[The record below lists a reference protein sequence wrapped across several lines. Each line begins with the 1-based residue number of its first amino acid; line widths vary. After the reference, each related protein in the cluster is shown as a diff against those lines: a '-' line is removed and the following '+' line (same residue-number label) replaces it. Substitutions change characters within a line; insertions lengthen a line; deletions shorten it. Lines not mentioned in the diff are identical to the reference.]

1 MKRYLVMVFVFAA
14 VLILAIAGFA
24 KSLEA
29 VKKAGDNTVTVTL
42 EKDPPT
48 TGDNTATVLI
58 KDMAGK
64 AVTKAKVSI
73 DYGMPAMPGMH
84 PMRYKAAA
92 ELKGE
97 KYTSVLNF
105 SMSGPWYV
113 NVKVEGVGKTET
125 VKLNVDVR

>member
-1 MKRYLVMVFVFAA
+1 MKLMKATLIVVIGLTLTVA
-14 VLILAIAGFA
+14 VNA
-24 KSLEA
+24 KTLET
-29 VKKAGDNTVTVTL
+29 VKKVDQNTVTIIL
-42 EKDPPT
+42 EKDPPA
-48 TGDNTATVLI
+48 TGDNDITVLI

-84 PMRYKAAA
+84 PMKYKAAA
-92 ELKGE
+92 ALKGE
-97 KYTSVLNF
+97 KYTAVLNF

-113 NVKVEGVGKTET
+113 NVKVEGLGKAET